1 MSSAPS
7 IAVLLRTAILI
18 IAIIL
23 LAVASLN
30 DIATRSIPDFTALG
44 LVIIGIA
51 ARLADHS
58 AVAALTGSASVFILG
73 ALCWRFGWLGG
84 GDVKLLAACAWLVSP
99 ALVPQLVLVTAIAGG
114 VLALPLSGTELRG
127 SGSRPHRR
135 APNVHGSLA
144 GRIGTREWW
153 RIKRLASLPYGCA
166 IAFAT
171 LLTLSGG

>member
-84 GDVKLLAACAWLVSP
+84 GDVKLLTACCWLVP
-99 ALVPQLVLVTAIAGG
+99 PPLMPQLVLVTAIAGG
-114 VLALPLSGTELRG
+114 VLALLYLGLSYVARMWPA
-127 SGSRPHRR
+127 SSRAKRPR
-135 APNVHGSLA
+135 SLA
-144 GRIGTREWW
+144 GRIARAEWW
-153 RIKRLASLPYGCA
+153 RIQRLASLPYGCA
-166 IAFAT
+166 IAFAA
-171 LLTLSGG
+171 LLTLNGG